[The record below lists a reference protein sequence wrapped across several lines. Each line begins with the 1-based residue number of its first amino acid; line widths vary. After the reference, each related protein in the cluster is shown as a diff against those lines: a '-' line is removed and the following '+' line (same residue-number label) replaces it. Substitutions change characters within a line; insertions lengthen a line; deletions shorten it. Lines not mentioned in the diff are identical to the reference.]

1 MAEEIKQEQTAPAKP
16 KKQVPKSKQLM
27 AAQTKAYLE
36 GAMRAKQ
43 RGEKIAWASS
53 IFPQEICEAMGI
65 YVMYPENHAA
75 GVSARHEA
83 DPYLKAAEGECG
95 YNNDICAYAKLNLAY
110 AEALSEGGSIP
121 LPDFL
126 LLTNNICNQLTPWY
140 ENLSEKLGISL
151 IMIDCVYNYDDYV
164 MENRVKYMRSQ
175 LEDTIVR
182 IQEITGKVFDEE
194 KFTHVM
200 EISARNKDLWY
211 DANEYMKYKPSPL
224 NGFELFNYMGP
235 MVCHRGEE
243 STTKILEA
251 LHEEIQEHIKNGTS
265 TFKEEEKYRV
275 YWEGIACWPYLRH
288 TMTTLRD
295 RGINMVATGY
305 GIAWALDYK
314 TNDLDGMARAY
325 AFCPNNNVSLNN
337 LVDRRV
343 SALKRFQCDGMI
355 YHVNRS
361 CKVMDCMQMAIQ
373 RQIAKQVDVP
383 FISFDGDQADYRNY
397 SEAQYETRVQG
408 LLEVMQTKKEAKENE

>member
-1 MAEEIKQEQTAPAKP
+1 
-16 KKQVPKSKQLM
+16 
-27 AAQTKAYLE
+27 
-36 GAMRAKQ
+36 
-43 RGEKIAWASS
+43 
-53 IFPQEICEAMGI
+53 
-65 YVMYPENHAA
+65 
-75 GVSARHEA
+75 
-83 DPYLKAAEGECG
+83 
-95 YNNDICAYAKLNLAY
+95 
-110 AEALSEGGSIP
+110 
-121 LPDFL
+121 
-126 LLTNNICNQLTPWY
+126 
-140 ENLSEKLGISL
+140 
-151 IMIDCVYNYDDYV
+151 
-164 MENRVKYMRSQ
+164 
-175 LEDTIVR
+175 
-182 IQEITGKVFDEE
+182 
-194 KFTHVM
+194 
-200 EISARNKDLWY
+200 
-211 DANEYMKYKPSPL
+211 
-224 NGFELFNYMGP
+224 
-235 MVCHRGEE
+235 
-243 STTKILEA
+243 
-251 LHEEIQEHIKNGTS
+251 
-265 TFKEEEKYRV
+265 
-275 YWEGIACWPYLRH
+275 
-288 TMTTLRD
+288 MTTLRD

>member
-140 ENLSEKLGISL
+140 ENLSEKLGIL
-151 IMIDCVYNYDDYV
+151 C
-164 MENRVKYMRSQ
+164 K
-175 LEDTIVR
+175 
-182 IQEITGKVFDEE
+182 
-194 KFTHVM
+194 
-200 EISARNKDLWY
+200 
-211 DANEYMKYKPSPL
+211 
-224 NGFELFNYMGP
+224 
-235 MVCHRGEE
+235 
-243 STTKILEA
+243 
-251 LHEEIQEHIKNGTS
+251 
-265 TFKEEEKYRV
+265 
-275 YWEGIACWPYLRH
+275 RH
-288 TMTTLRD
+288 AVT
-295 RGINMVATGY
+295 A
-305 GIAWALDYK
+305 
-314 TNDLDGMARAY
+314 
-325 AFCPNNNVSLNN
+325 
-337 LVDRRV
+337 
-343 SALKRFQCDGMI
+343 
-355 YHVNRS
+355 
-361 CKVMDCMQMAIQ
+361 
-373 RQIAKQVDVP
+373 
-383 FISFDGDQADYRNY
+383 
-397 SEAQYETRVQG
+397 
-408 LLEVMQTKKEAKENE
+408 